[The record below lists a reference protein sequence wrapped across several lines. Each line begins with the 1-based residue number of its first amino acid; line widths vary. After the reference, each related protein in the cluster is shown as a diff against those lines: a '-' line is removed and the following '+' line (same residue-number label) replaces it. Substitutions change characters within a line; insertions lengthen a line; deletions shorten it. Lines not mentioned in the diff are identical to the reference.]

1 MQPVITA
8 ETFCSCQWK
17 EPSEVGAHQLRAN
30 GKQPPTSTSAGQPSY
45 TLVSTSLA
53 ALWQVSGDEREHL
66 FTVNYLSLAAAC
78 FIFRSL
84 TFSNWLLRCVPALPA
99 NTQLSRAFTDPI
111 KALPMAARRSTVS
124 PVSLP
129 PSKGKNSW
137 RRRQRHRRRSQSLFP
152 VAKIQVE
159 ALTHFGVTSSNE
171 AIKTIL
177 PGLIPFRYDSV
188 SSGSSG
194 GVVKEIQNMFFFLGY
209 KNCWSREREIKQNL
223 GGWKQNSL
231 PPFVFRKPNFST
243 APFSSEM
250 ENTQWGVTRSSSADG
265 DSLFARE

>member
-1 MQPVITA
+1 MLLALFMQPVITA

-45 TLVSTSLA
+45 TLVSSSLA

-99 NTQLSRAFTDPI
+99 NTQLSRAFTDSI

-129 PSKGKNSW
+129 PSKGKKSW
-137 RRRQRHRRRSQSLFP
+137 RRRQRHRRRRRRSQSLFP

-194 GVVKEIQNMFFFLGY
+194 GVVKGIENMFFF
-209 KNCWSREREIKQNL
+209 
-223 GGWKQNSL
+223 
-231 PPFVFRKPNFST
+231 
-243 APFSSEM
+243 
-250 ENTQWGVTRSSSADG
+250 
-265 DSLFARE
+265 

>member
-17 EPSEVGAHQLRAN
+17 EPSEVSARQLRAN
-30 GKQPPTSTSAGQPSY
+30 GKQPPTSTRAGQPSY
-45 TLVSTSLA
+45 TLVSSSLA
-53 ALWQVSGDEREHL
+53 ALWQVSSDEREHL
-66 FTVNYLSLAAAC
+66 FTVNYLSLAAVC
-78 FIFRSL
+78 FTEGGGGFRSL

-111 KALPMAARRSTVS
+111 KALPMAARMSTVS

-129 PSKGKNSW
+129 PSKGKKSW
-137 RRRQRHRRRSQSLFP
+137 RRSQRHRLRWSQSLFP

-159 ALTHFGVTSSNE
+159 ASTHFGVTSSNE

-194 GVVKEIQNMFFFLGY
+194 GVIKEIQNMFFVFFFGY
-209 KNCWSREREIKQNL
+209 KNC
-223 GGWKQNSL
+223 
-231 PPFVFRKPNFST
+231 
-243 APFSSEM
+243 
-250 ENTQWGVTRSSSADG
+250 
-265 DSLFARE
+265 